1 MSSEVAVASLDSP
14 ARALALRIAFG
25 MLLGFVLSAVFR
37 LDFFFLPS
45 LLAVQ
50 MLALIRR
57 PPSLVQ
63 GAGIFFLFALL
74 AVFTLVISSAFTRQ
88 PLIYITLTSL
98 ILFFGF
104 LLDSAGKAMPA
115 TFVLM
120 LGATIPIVVVQST
133 EAATMLSAELIG
145 ATAIALLTVWS
156 VFAVFP
162 STAAASGTSVSQPA
176 SPRAA
181 LTNLLLLLPVL
192 LLFLFD
198 SNLSLVVVIVIVNI
212 VRQRQRGMTSRI
224 ARGLLFG
231 NVLGGVLA
239 TIAFFFI
246 SIRSGPIF
254 FLLIV
259 LLVGLMLGG
268 RAAVAST
275 KAPVY
280 TVALASFVILLGLGV
295 SPLPSETGSLFMER
309 LINVLLAGVYA
320 VSAIALVSPALDGS
334 QEGQAETLELD

>member
-1 MSSEVAVASLDSP
+1 MSSEVAVASPDSST
-14 ARALALRIAFG
+14 RALALRIAFG
-25 MLLGFVLSAVFR
+25 MLLGFALSAVFR

-50 MLALIRR
+50 MLALMRR
-57 PPSLVQ
+57 PPSLAQ
-63 GAGIFFLFALL
+63 GAGIFFLIALL
-74 AVFTLVISSAFTRQ
+74 AVITLVVSSAFTRQ
-88 PLIYITLTSL
+88 PLIYVTLIGL

-120 LGATIPIVVVQST
+120 LGATIPLVVVQST
-133 EAATMLSAELIG
+133 EAATILSTELIE
-145 ATAIALLTVWS
+145 ATAIALLTVWT
-156 VFAVFP
+156 VFAAFP
-162 STAAASGTSVSQPA
+162 STASASSTSVAQPA

-181 LTNLLLLLPVL
+181 LINLLLLVPVL

-198 SNLSLVVVIVIVNI
+198 SKLSLVVVIVIVNI
-212 VRQRQRGMTSRI
+212 IRQRQRGMASRT
-224 ARGLLFG
+224 ALGLLFG
-231 NVLGGVLA
+231 NVLGGVVA
-239 TIAFFFI
+239 TIAYFFI

-268 RAAVAST
+268 RGAVAGT

-280 TVALASFVILLGLGV
+280 TIALASFIILLGLGV
-295 SPLPSETGSLFMER
+295 SPLPSETGSLFVER

-320 VSAIALVSPALDGS
+320 VSAIAFVSPPLMARRKD
-334 QEGQAETLELD
+334 

>member
-1 MSSEVAVASLDSP
+1 MSSEVAPAPLDSS
-14 ARALALRIAFG
+14 ARALALRISFG
-25 MLLGFVLSAVFR
+25 TLLGFVLSAVFR
-37 LDFFFLPS
+37 LDLFFLPS

-50 MLALIRR
+50 MLASIRR
-57 PPSLVQ
+57 PPSLAQ
-63 GAGIFFLFALL
+63 GAGIFFLIALL
-74 AVFTLVISSAFTRQ
+74 SVITLVVSSAFTRQ
-88 PLIYITLTSL
+88 PLIYVTLTGL

-120 LGATIPIVVVQST
+120 LGATIPLVVVQSS
-133 EAATMLSAELIG
+133 EAATILSIELTA
-145 ATAIALLTVWS
+145 ATAIALLTVWA
-156 VFAVFP
+156 VFAAFP
-162 STAAASGTSVSQPA
+162 STASASSTSDSQPA

-181 LTNLLLLLPVL
+181 LTNLLLLVPVL

-212 VRQRQRGMTSRI
+212 VRQRQRGMASQI
-224 ARGLLFG
+224 ALGLLFG

-239 TIAFFFI
+239 TIAYFLV

-259 LLVGLMLGG
+259 LLVGLTLGG
-268 RAAVAST
+268 RGAVAGT

-280 TVALASFVILLGLGV
+280 TVALASFVILLGLGI
-295 SPLPSETGSLFMER
+295 SPLPSETGSLFVER

-320 VSAIALVSPALDGS
+320 VSAIAFVSSPSMALRKD
-334 QEGQAETLELD
+334 QTQN